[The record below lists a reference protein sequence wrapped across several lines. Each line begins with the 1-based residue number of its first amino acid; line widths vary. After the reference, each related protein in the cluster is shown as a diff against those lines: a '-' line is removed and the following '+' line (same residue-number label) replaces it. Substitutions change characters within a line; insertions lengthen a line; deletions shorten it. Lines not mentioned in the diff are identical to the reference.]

1 LVYVV
6 AGLLVVVGGVQEVMR
21 QIEFGVKLYLLLH
34 VAVAIS
40 NYSRYPDTTIYQG
53 TKVLLHR
60 YLQYTNIDLYTIH
73 IASIIIHQ
81 FLVSSD
87 EDEFIISG
95 PYENHPS
102 KIFAVVFSFTVMVIT
117 SPINYLIVKYERDKS
132 NRTLINQLLSSL
144 MIFVAIPGTM
154 LQVKSKES
162 KTS

>member
-1 LVYVV
+1 
-6 AGLLVVVGGVQEVMR
+6 M
-21 QIEFGVKLYLLLH
+21 
-34 VAVAIS
+34 
-40 NYSRYPDTTIYQG
+40 YQG
-53 TKVLLHR
+53 IKVPPHR

-144 MIFVAIPGTM
+144 IMIVAIPGTM
-154 LQVKSKES
+154 LQVKSRGSKKSEMN
-162 KTS
+162 KTSKVTNKN